1 MLTIGENVL
10 RIDDYYVKKM
20 YSGLDELIFE
30 ISIWDEQYPLIVEE
44 AQIRDRGGQLY
55 TVKAIDGGGETAKIK
70 CQLDLDELK
79 ATMLVPYTNGSST
92 MAATV
97 QGVLPGTWSL
107 QDHSGND
114 LQRTVEF
121 SGATPYDVLE
131 RCKEVYNVVFRY
143 DNLNRQVS
151 AYSAEP
157 GPYAGAFA
165 SMALNLKEINYKGK
179 STDFITRLY
188 PYGKD
193 NLSISSV
200 NNGLPYID
208 NNEYSSKIICGY
220 WQDDRYTVAEN
231 LLEDAQTMLA
241 EMARPS
247 ASYSCSVMDLAKT
260 NPGLYNFQQFDLL
273 SSVLL
278 IDDTRK
284 TAVLHEVV
292 EYWEYPYYPE
302 KNEVILST
310 TPPKIQNQIKTLSQ
324 EISNPNSN
332 FNQLIQIAIKDA
344 TSSILNGDAGY
355 VILDTN
361 PDGTIYQILIMNTD
375 SKETATQV
383 WRWNLGGLGYSSTGV
398 NGPYATAITQDGQIV
413 ADFITAGGMSAARI
427 TAGILSSVDG
437 NFILNLTENTI
448 TVKDDAGNIKL
459 GFDGD
464 GNLTV
469 SGTINATAGS
479 IGGWTISDQALYTAN
494 NALYLGTTGITANL
508 AGAKRSNIVFL
519 AGSNFGVDSSGN
531 LYATD
536 ATLNNVNASGGTYNN
551 ITSSN
556 GTFSNATVNGTITA
570 NSGNIAGFVISGNAM
585 TKSGSGAGYLQ
596 IYTGSSESGIQFW
609 AGKLYAPGYV
619 YIGDIGNAIECSGS
633 FVAQNVGVGG
643 RLIMASPPSAGG
655 DANTRLVERS
665 GGYSLGII
673 SSARRYKKRIQPI
686 SQEGL
691 PELIDAVPA
700 VTYEARSGLEK
711 DHAFYGFIAE
721 DMEQSF
727 PWLVDYTTKD
737 GAVDVASVQYSR
749 ASSVLWADA
758 QITHGKIRK
767 LEQIVSKLESKI
779 TELEANHA
787 NNDLNNA

>member
-44 AQIRDRGGQLY
+44 AQIRDRGGQIY

-79 ATMLVPYTNGSST
+79 ATMLVPYTNGSSA

-121 SGATPYDVLE
+121 SGATPFDVLE

-143 DNLNRQVS
+143 DNLNRQVL

-398 NGPYATAITQDGQIV
+398 NGPYSTAITQDGQIV

-459 GFDGD
+459 GFDSD

-469 SGTINATAGS
+469 SGTINATAGN
-479 IGGWTISDQALYTAN
+479 IGGWTISDQALYTAG

-508 AGAKRSNIVFL
+508 AGANRSDIVFL
-519 AGSNFGVDSSGN
+519 AGSNFGVDINGN
-531 LYATD
+531 LYANN
-536 ATLNNVNASGGTYNN
+536 ATLSNVTANG
-551 ITSSN
+551 
-556 GTFSNATVNGTITA
+556 GTFSGTLNG
-570 NSGNIAGFVISGNAM
+570 V
-585 TKSGSGAGYLQ
+585 
-596 IYTGSSESGIQFW
+596 
-609 AGKLYAPGYV
+609 
-619 YIGDIGNAIECSGS
+619 SGS
-633 FVAQNVGVGG
+633 FSS
-643 RLIMASPPSAGG
+643 LSAGDNLFVSSDVFSLGSVEVQDNYIRLGTSELTPSSIYLDGGTIQIGQTMIVDAYGLQILGSQDSVRIYMNPPTATGG
-655 DANTRLVERS
+655 DEARWVARS
-665 GGYSLGII
+665 GSYSLGRYTSRRDQKKDITPIGTECGDII
-673 SSARRYKKRIQPI
+673 
-686 SQEGL
+686 
-691 PELIDAVPA
+691 D
-700 VTYEARSGLEK
+700 GLEPVYFRFK
-711 DHAFYGFIAE
+711 EQKESDLRSVGFIAE
-721 DMEQSF
+721 NVAEVCPEVATF
-727 PWLVDYTTKD
+727 VD
-737 GAVDVASVQYSR
+737 GEPSGVQYSN
-749 ASSVLWADA
+749 
-758 QITHGKIRK
+758 ITSLLVAEVQRMRRR
-767 LEQIVSKLESKI
+767 LAA
-779 TELEANHA
+779 LEAKEK
-787 NNDLNNA
+787 

>member
-143 DNLNRQVS
+143 DNLNRQVA

-231 LLEDAQTMLA
+231 LLADAQTMLA

-398 NGPYATAITQDGQIV
+398 NGPYSTAITQDGQIV

-448 TVKDDAGNIKL
+448 TVKDDVGNIKL

-556 GTFSNATVNGTITA
+556 GTFNSATVNGTISATR
-570 NSGNIAGFVISGNAM
+570 GNIGGFSISSN
-585 TKSGSGAGYLQ
+585 Q
-596 IYTGSSESGIQFW
+596 IYSSGIFMNSSNAYMTCDRMTCDILSATSVAASSSIQS
-609 AGKLYAPGYV
+609 
-619 YIGDIGNAIECSGS
+619 IGN
-633 FVAQNVGVGG
+633 VTVGN
-643 RLIMASPPSAGG
+643 RLYMTSPATASG
-655 DANTRLVERS
+655 DANVRLVNQ
-665 GGYSLGII
+665 GLQYSLGII

-721 DMEQSF
+721 DMEQAF

-749 ASSVLWADA
+749 VSSVLWADA
-758 QITHGKIRK
+758 QISHAKIRK
-767 LEQIVSKLESKI
+767 LEEAIEKLEFKI
-779 TELEANHA
+779 TELEAKYG

>member
-143 DNLNRQVS
+143 DNLNRQVL

-398 NGPYATAITQDGQIV
+398 NGPYSTAITQDGQIV

-437 NFILNLTENTI
+437 NFIFNLTKNTI

-536 ATLNNVNASGGTYNN
+536 ATLNNVTASGGTYNN

-556 GTFSNATVNGTITA
+556 GTFNSATVNGTISAT
-570 NSGNIAGFVISGNAM
+570 SGNIGGFSISSN
-585 TKSGSGAGYLQ
+585 Q
-596 IYTGSSESGIQFW
+596 IYSSGIFMNSSTAYMTCDRMTCDILSATSVAASSSIQS
-609 AGKLYAPGYV
+609 
-619 YIGDIGNAIECSGS
+619 IGN
-633 FVAQNVGVGG
+633 VTVGN
-643 RLIMASPPSAGG
+643 RLYMTSPATASG
-655 DANTRLVERS
+655 DANVRLVNQ
-665 GGYSLGII
+665 GFQYSLGII

-686 SQEGL
+686 SKEGL

-721 DMEQSF
+721 DMEQAF
-727 PWLVDYTTKD
+727 PWLVDYTQKD
-737 GAVDVASVQYSR
+737 GAVDVASVQYGR
-749 ASSVLWADA
+749 VSSVLWADA

-779 TELEANHA
+779 TELEAKYG

>member
-143 DNLNRQVS
+143 DNLNRQVL

-398 NGPYATAITQDGQIV
+398 NGPYSTAITQDGQIV

-459 GFDGD
+459 GFDGG

-536 ATLNNVNASGGTYNN
+536 ATLNNVTASGGTYNN

-556 GTFSNATVNGTITA
+556 GTFNSATVNGTISAT
-570 NSGNIAGFVISGNAM
+570 SGNIGGFSISSN
-585 TKSGSGAGYLQ
+585 Q
-596 IYTGSSESGIQFW
+596 IYSSGIFMNSSTAYMTCDRMTCDILSATSVAASSSIQS
-609 AGKLYAPGYV
+609 
-619 YIGDIGNAIECSGS
+619 IGN
-633 FVAQNVGVGG
+633 VTVGN
-643 RLIMASPPSAGG
+643 RLYMTSPATASG
-655 DANTRLVERS
+655 DANVRLVNQ
-665 GGYSLGII
+665 GFQYSLGII

-686 SQEGL
+686 SKEGL

-721 DMEQSF
+721 DMEQAF
-727 PWLVDYTTKD
+727 PWLVDYTQKD
-737 GAVDVASVQYSR
+737 GAVDVASVQYGR
-749 ASSVLWADA
+749 VSSVLWADA

-779 TELEANHA
+779 TELEAKYG

>member
-121 SGATPYDVLE
+121 SGSTPYDVLE

-231 LLEDAQTMLA
+231 LLADAQTMLA

-536 ATLNNVNASGGTYNN
+536 ATLNNVTASGGIYNN

-556 GTFSNATVNGTITA
+556 GTFNSATVNGTISAT
-570 NSGNIAGFVISGNAM
+570 SGNIGGFSISSN
-585 TKSGSGAGYLQ
+585 Q
-596 IYTGSSESGIQFW
+596 IYSSGIFMNSSTAYMTCERMTCDILSATSVAASSSIQS
-609 AGKLYAPGYV
+609 
-619 YIGDIGNAIECSGS
+619 IGN
-633 FVAQNVGVGG
+633 VTVGN
-643 RLIMASPPSAGG
+643 RLYMTSPATASG
-655 DANTRLVERS
+655 DANVRLVNQ
-665 GGYSLGII
+665 GLQYSLGII

-721 DMEQSF
+721 DMEQAF

-737 GAVDVASVQYSR
+737 GVVDVASVQYSR

-779 TELEANHA
+779 TELEAKYG

>member
-398 NGPYATAITQDGQIV
+398 NGPYSTAITQDGQIV

-508 AGAKRSNIVFL
+508 AGGSRSNIVFL

-531 LYATD
+531 LYASN
-536 ATLNNVNASGGTYNN
+536 ATLNNVTANGGAYNN

-556 GTFSNATVNGTITA
+556 GTFNSATVNGTISAT
-570 NSGNIAGFVISGNAM
+570 SGNIGGFSISSN
-585 TKSGSGAGYLQ
+585 Q
-596 IYTGSSESGIQFW
+596 IYSSGIFMNSSTAYMTCDRMTCDILSATSVAASSSIQS
-609 AGKLYAPGYV
+609 
-619 YIGDIGNAIECSGS
+619 IGN
-633 FVAQNVGVGG
+633 VTVGN
-643 RLIMASPPSAGG
+643 RLYMTSPATASG
-655 DANTRLVERS
+655 DANVRLVNQ
-665 GGYSLGII
+665 GFQYSLGII

-737 GAVDVASVQYSR
+737 GVVDVASVQYSR

-779 TELEANHA
+779 TELEAKYG

>member
-143 DNLNRQVS
+143 DNLNRQVL

-398 NGPYATAITQDGQIV
+398 NGPYSTAITQDGQIV

-459 GFDGD
+459 GFDGG

-536 ATLNNVNASGGTYNN
+536 ATLNNVTASGGTYNN

-556 GTFSNATVNGTITA
+556 GTFNSATVNGTISAT
-570 NSGNIAGFVISGNAM
+570 SGNIGGFSISSN
-585 TKSGSGAGYLQ
+585 Q
-596 IYTGSSESGIQFW
+596 IYSSGIFMNSSTAYMTCDRMTCDILSATSVAASSSIQS
-609 AGKLYAPGYV
+609 
-619 YIGDIGNAIECSGS
+619 IGN
-633 FVAQNVGVGG
+633 VTVGN
-643 RLIMASPPSAGG
+643 RLYMTSPATASG
-655 DANTRLVERS
+655 DANVRLVNQ
-665 GGYSLGII
+665 GFQYSLGII

-686 SQEGL
+686 SKEGL

-711 DHAFYGFIAE
+711 DHALYGFIAE
-721 DMEQSF
+721 DMEQAF
-727 PWLVDYTTKD
+727 PWLVDYTQKD
-737 GAVDVASVQYSR
+737 GAVDVASVQYGR
-749 ASSVLWADA
+749 VSSVLWADA

-767 LEQIVSKLESKI
+767 LEQIVSKLESKR
-779 TELEANHA
+779 TELESKYG